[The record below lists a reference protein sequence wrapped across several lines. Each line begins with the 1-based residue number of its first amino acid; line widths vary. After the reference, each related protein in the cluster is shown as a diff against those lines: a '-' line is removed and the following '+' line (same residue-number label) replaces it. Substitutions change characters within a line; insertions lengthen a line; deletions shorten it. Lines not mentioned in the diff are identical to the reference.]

1 MATVTVHLPGLLT
14 SLLGSDD
21 QLTVE
26 AETLQGVLDA
36 LVAACPKI
44 RVHLFDDTGA
54 QRQHVLILFN
64 GQNLRWFQKPAETPV
79 PPDSTLTIL
88 QFVSGG

>member
-1 MATVTVHLPGLLT
+1 MATVSVQLPGLLV
-14 SLLGSDD
+14 SLLGSKET
-21 QLTVE
+21 LTVE

-44 RVHLFDDTGA
+44 RVHLFDDSGA
-54 QRQHVLILFN
+54 QRPHVLILFN
-64 GQNLRWFQKPAETPV
+64 GQNLRWFENPAQTPV